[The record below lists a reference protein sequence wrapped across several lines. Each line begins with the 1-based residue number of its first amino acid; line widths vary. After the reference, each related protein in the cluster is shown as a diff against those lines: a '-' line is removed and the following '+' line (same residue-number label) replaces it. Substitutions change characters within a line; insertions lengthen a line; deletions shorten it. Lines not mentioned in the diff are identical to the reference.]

1 MHGSEWFKL
10 PGVFY
15 AWEFAEVIHP
25 TKAGER
31 GEDFFVVEWGIDT
44 DGQHL
49 YAVFHRPHVT
59 KEMN

>member
-1 MHGSEWFKL
+1 L

-31 GEDFFVVEWGIDT
+31 GEDFFVLEWGIDT